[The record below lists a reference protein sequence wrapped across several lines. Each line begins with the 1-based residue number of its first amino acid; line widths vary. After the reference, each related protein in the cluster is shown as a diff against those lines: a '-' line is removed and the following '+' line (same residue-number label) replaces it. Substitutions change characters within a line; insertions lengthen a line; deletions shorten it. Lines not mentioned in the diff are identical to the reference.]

1 MTTPSSIS
9 IKNKKASFE
18 YAFLETYTA
27 GMQLFGTEI
36 KAIRES
42 QASINEAYC
51 GFVDHEL
58 YVINMHIAEYK
69 QGTYNNHAVKRDRKL
84 LLNRKELVE
93 LEYRLSDRGLTIIPL
108 KLFINKD
115 GLAKLDIA
123 LAKGKKTHDKREDIK
138 TRDLQRETD
147 RRFK

>member
-84 LLNRKELVE
+84 LLNRKELDE

>member
-9 IKNKKASFE
+9 IKNKKATFE

-84 LLNRKELVE
+84 LLNRKELDE

-123 LAKGKKTHDKREDIK
+123 LAKGKKTHDKRDDIK

>member
-9 IKNKKASFE
+9 IKNKKATFE

-84 LLNRKELVE
+84 LLNRKELDE

-108 KLFINKD
+108 KLFINKV

-138 TRDLQRETD
+138 TRDLRETD

>member
-9 IKNKKASFE
+9 IKNKKATFE

-84 LLNRKELVE
+84 LLNRKELDE